1 MAMKFVAFEGLDG
14 SGKSTLIQDL
24 KSNLMTKGQS
34 VIVTR
39 EPGGTPLGD
48 EIRHLLL
55 RTSGDAPVPR
65 AELLLYEAARAQ
77 HVECV
82 IRPALANKS
91 WVLCDRFT
99 ASSVAFQAG
108 GRTLARHDI
117 DWLNDFATANM
128 RPDLCVLLDLKT
140 DEAHHRIAKRELDR
154 FEREARDF
162 HERVRAGYLALAR
175 ENADEWLVLNARL
188 PVTQIREQLVE
199 ELKRRGWWV

>member
-1 MAMKFVAFEGLDG
+1 MKFLAFEGLDG
-14 SGKSTLIQDL
+14 SGKSTLIQEL
-24 KSNLMTKGQS
+24 KSQLTTKGQT
-34 VIVTR
+34 VVVTR

-77 HVECV
+77 HVERV
-82 IRPALANKS
+82 IRPAIANKS

-99 ASSVAFQAG
+99 ASSIAFQAG

-117 DWLNDFATANM
+117 DWLNDFATAHVK
-128 RPDLCVLLDLKT
+128 PDLWVLLDLST
-140 DEAHHRIAKRELDR
+140 VEAQERIANRELDR

-175 ENADEWLVLNARL
+175 ENADDWLVLNAGL
-188 PVTQIREQLVE
+188 PMPQIRDRLIE
-199 ELKRRGWWV
+199 ELQKRGWWS

>member
-1 MAMKFVAFEGLDG
+1 MKFLAFEGLDG
-14 SGKSTLIQDL
+14 SGKSTLIQEL
-24 KSNLMTKGQS
+24 KSQLTTKGQS
-34 VIVTR
+34 VVVTR

-77 HVECV
+77 HVERV
-82 IRPALANKS
+82 IRPAIANKS

-99 ASSVAFQAG
+99 ASSIAFQAG

-117 DWLNDFATANM
+117 DWLNDFATAHVK
-128 RPDLCVLLDLKT
+128 PDLWVLLDLST
-140 DEAHHRIAKRELDR
+140 VEAQERIANRELDR

-175 ENADEWLVLNARL
+175 ENADDWLVLNAGL
-188 PVTQIREQLVE
+188 PMPQIRDRLIE
-199 ELKRRGWWV
+199 ELQKRGWWS

>member
-1 MAMKFVAFEGLDG
+1 MKFLAFEGLDG
-14 SGKSTLIQDL
+14 SGKSTLIQEL
-24 KSNLMTKGQS
+24 KSQLTTKGQS
-34 VIVTR
+34 VVVTR

-77 HVECV
+77 HVERV
-82 IRPALANKS
+82 IRPAIANKS

-99 ASSVAFQAG
+99 ASSIAFQAG

-117 DWLNDFATANM
+117 DWLNDFATAHLK
-128 RPDLCVLLDLKT
+128 PDLWVLLDLST
-140 DEAHHRIAKRELDR
+140 VEAQERIANRELDR

-175 ENADEWLVLNARL
+175 ENADDWLVLNAGL
-188 PVTQIREQLVE
+188 PMPQIRDRLIE
-199 ELKRRGWWV
+199 ELQKRGWWS